1 MTLQA
6 KTTRA
11 LNVTPPTGGVLGIS
25 GTIISRYDG
34 KTSHSSLETI
44 SLHSYLEVF
53 EARNAR

>member
-11 LNVTPPTGGVLGIS
+11 LNATPPTGGVLGIS
-25 GTIISRYDG
+25 GAIISRYNG

-44 SLHSYLEVF
+44 SLHSHLEDF
-53 EARNAR
+53 EERNAR